1 MYFSITFR
9 REQPTLDF
17 SPFCILIG
25 IGMQF
30 EIGSFLFRKSLAK
43 ISIRKKILRFMNYV
57 FGGFAACREIKYA
70 DVLSLHCK
78 NSRNSNSLFIVQQF
92 LDYHIRCLCKYE
104 FGFFKIL
111 YPPKVYCIERTQ
123 KSPILS
129 KSFFFQSHLLCQI
142 FFSFFESQ
150 STKTLSQC
158 RMPLMAIQNLTQTLT
173 YRPLKLSWSV

>member
-92 LDYHIRCLCKYE
+92 LDYLRCLCKYD
-104 FGFFKIL
+104 FGFLKI
-111 YPPKVYCIERTQ
+111 PPNFFCIEKELQ
-123 KSPILS
+123 KDSKKSNAFKKFFFLVSSTCQILF
-129 KSFFFQSHLLCQI
+129 SFF
-142 FFSFFESQ
+142 FFESQ
-150 STKTLSQC
+150 ST
-158 RMPLMAIQNLTQTLT
+158 
-173 YRPLKLSWSV
+173 

>member
-43 ISIRKKILRFMNYV
+43 ISIRKKVLRFVNYV
-57 FGGFAACREIKYA
+57 VAGFVACREIKYA

-92 LDYHIRCLCKYE
+92 LDYLRCLCKYD
-104 FGFFKIL
+104 FGFLKIL
-111 YPPKVYCIERTQ
+111 YPPKVYCIKRTSKGFQ
-123 KSPILS
+123 KVQC
-129 KSFFFQSHLLCQI
+129 FQKVF
-142 FFSFFESQ
+142 FFSFIYLSDSFFLSQ
-150 STKTLSQC
+150 ST
-158 RMPLMAIQNLTQTLT
+158 
-173 YRPLKLSWSV
+173 